1 MKGSFWQRLDNVA
14 RRLVPLG
21 LTLVLILF
29 SVVPLH
35 IPGYSSIVP
44 MLALISV
51 YYWAIHRPRLL
62 PPIAVFAVGLA
73 QDFLSGTP
81 LGLHAV
87 VLLLTYGAIVSQ
99 RRAFLG
105 KSFLVVWWGFL
116 IVAFTAVL
124 VSWILVSVLS
134 GTLIETRAGVF
145 QFLLTF
151 ALYPVMTTLFAR
163 VQRVLPQVARNVP
176 GP

>member
-21 LTLVLILF
+21 LTLALILF

-44 MLALISV
+44 MLALTSV
-51 YYWAIHRPRLL
+51 YYWAIHRPRLM

-73 QDFLSGTP
+73 QDVLSGTP

-124 VSWILVSVLS
+124 VSWVLVSALS

-151 ALYPVMTTLFAR
+151 ALYPAMTALFAR
-163 VQRVLPQVARNVP
+163 VQRVIPQAARNVP
-176 GP
+176 RP

>member
-21 LTLVLILF
+21 LTLLLILF

-35 IPGYSSIVP
+35 IPGYSTIVP
-44 MLALISV
+44 MLALASV

-62 PPIAVFAVGLA
+62 PPVAVFAVGLA

-124 VSWILVSVLS
+124 VSWILVSILS

-151 ALYPVMTTLFAR
+151 ALYPAMTALFAR
-163 VQRVLPQVARNVP
+163 VQRVIPQTARNVP